1 MSGFGPGMGR
11 TGHMSVF
18 ATHTPGNLPAERSV
32 PARTGAHVQAIAA
45 YTGGAA
51 VAAVMVIE

>member
-1 MSGFGPGMGR
+1 
-11 TGHMSVF
+11 MSVF
-18 ATHTPGNLPAERSV
+18 ATRTPGNLPAERSV